1 MMEGALRRIDR
12 VLEVLAGLLVVAL
25 LGTVA
30 LGILTRAEGDPL
42 DWTDELARF
51 FMIWLAM
58 FGWIVASRRR
68 GHVRIRFFKDLLP
81 PPLWR
86 LEEAVIQAGMVVL
99 GAVVTY
105 FGVNLVGRNWDL
117 EATSLPI
124 SMAWM
129 YVPLIPAGAV
139 TTLQALA
146 ELVEQLRR
154 PRPAA
159 SPGESAAR

>member
-1 MMEGALRRIDR
+1 MTKGALRGLDRIFEA
-12 VLEVLAGLLVVAL
+12 VAGLLVVAL
-25 LGTVA
+25 LVTVA
-30 LGILTRAEGDPL
+30 LGIVTRAEGDPL

-51 FMIWLAM
+51 FMVWLAM
-58 FGWIVASRRR
+58 FGWIVSSRRR

-99 GAVVTY
+99 GAIVTW
-105 FGVNLVGRNWDL
+105 FGFNLVGRNWDL

-139 TTLQALA
+139 TTLQGLA
-146 ELVEQLRR
+146 EIVEQVRR
-154 PRPAA
+154 PRGTA
-159 SPGESAAR
+159 SPGEGAPR